1 MTFREEIEAAESA
14 PKQIERLFQSALKE
28 KREAEFRADLITC
41 HRAAPDNLLYAAWFH
56 RLRAAAADSTSA
68 RRKTNWKL
76 ALPLSLAS
84 GSIMWLLSAERLVY
98 QPEQMPYL
106 AQLAA
111 PILAILTMAY
121 LSATSGRGTGRA
133 LRASAGLAAA
143 VAYVMLLSPENDH
156 YRLLMAPHL
165 LLLSWAAVGVSVIGA
180 GASARERFSFLI
192 KSVEVF
198 VTGGVFLIATFVFS
212 GIALSMF
219 AALDVEVGDAIN
231 RLMFVGLGAAVPL
244 LAVASAYDPLL
255 SPARQEFTRGVGRLI
270 ITFPRVLLALSIV
283 VLAVYLVAILFNFM
297 APFEHRDVLII
308 YNVMLFAVM
317 GLLLGA
323 TPVTAA
329 DLSARLQSALR
340 KAIMVVAVM
349 VVIVSLYALAAVI
362 YRTVGHGLTVNRM
375 TVIGWNSVNIGL
387 LVLLLYRQLRR
398 GRKAWVRN
406 LQKTFGDGIFAYT
419 AWGVFVTIAAPWL
432 F

>member
-1 MTFREEIEAAESA
+1 
-14 PKQIERLFQSALKE
+14 
-28 KREAEFRADLITC
+28 
-41 HRAAPDNLLYAAWFH
+41 
-56 RLRAAAADSTSA
+56 
-68 RRKTNWKL
+68 
-76 ALPLSLAS
+76 
-84 GSIMWLLSAERLVY
+84 
-98 QPEQMPYL
+98 
-106 AQLAA
+106 
-111 PILAILTMAY
+111 
-121 LSATSGRGTGRA
+121 
-133 LRASAGLAAA
+133 
-143 VAYVMLLSPENDH
+143 
-156 YRLLMAPHL
+156 
-165 LLLSWAAVGVSVIGA
+165 
-180 GASARERFSFLI
+180 
-192 KSVEVF
+192 
-198 VTGGVFLIATFVFS
+198 
-212 GIALSMF
+212 
-219 AALDVEVGDAIN
+219 
-231 RLMFVGLGAAVPL
+231 
-244 LAVASAYDPLL
+244 
-255 SPARQEFTRGVGRLI
+255 
-270 ITFPRVLLALSIV
+270 
-283 VLAVYLVAILFNFM
+283 M